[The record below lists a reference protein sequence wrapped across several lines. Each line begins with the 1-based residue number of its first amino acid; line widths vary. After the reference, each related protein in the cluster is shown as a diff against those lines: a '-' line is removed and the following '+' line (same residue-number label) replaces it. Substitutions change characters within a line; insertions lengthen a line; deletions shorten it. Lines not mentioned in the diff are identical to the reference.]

1 MLKLS
6 AKITKLKQQLL
17 NYQTK
22 QAPKKIVEQSF
33 KECKRSRQT
42 IVLSIDNISMTHDS
56 LILQQI
62 KKLWVSPHNK
72 QNLQALVEI
81 VIYRYN
87 KQKRQMHFQINV
99 WKKLINGWSC
109 MLDGLFKKTIWKS
122 DCGVEQY
129 RYIQGP
135 YSKLIFV
142 EILYYFIGI
151 FHDIFM
157 NFVENLC

>member
-1 MLKLS
+1 MKNGKEIYKAFREERQVDKLLKLS
-6 AKITKLKQQLL
+6 AKITKHKQQLL

-81 VIYRYN
+81 AIYRYN
-87 KQKRQMHFQINV
+87 KPILLSSVIIEDEHYPA
-99 WKKLINGWSC
+99 KLWSSRRGKC
-109 MLDGLFKKTIWKS
+109 TFRLMVGRS
-122 DCGVEQY
+122 
-129 RYIQGP
+129 
-135 YSKLIFV
+135 
-142 EILYYFIGI
+142 
-151 FHDIFM
+151 
-157 NFVENLC
+157 